1 MTYHVLYFGLLGDRR
16 GLPEESV
23 ASSAITADDLYA
35 ELESCHQLGLDPSA
49 VRAAVNDVYVPWN
62 HPLAD
67 GDTIAFLPP
76 MSGG

>member
-1 MTYHVLYFGLLGDRR
+1 MTYHILYFGLLGDRR
-16 GLPEESV
+16 GLSEESITSV
-23 ASSAITADDLYA
+23 ATTAADLYA
-35 ELESCHQLGLDPSA
+35 ELDAKHGLALDTSA
-49 VRAAVNDVYVPWN
+49 VRAAVNDVYVSWS